1 MSLPFFIARRYLFS
15 KKKHNAINIISGI
28 SVCGVALATL
38 ALVCT
43 LSVFNG
49 FQDMVAGF
57 FTAFDPEL
65 KITVREGKVFDP
77 HEACIRQVHALSEI
91 DVWTETLE
99 ENAMVQYK
107 DRQAMAVIKGVE
119 DNFEQLTSIDSLLYG
134 TGKFLLSDSM
144 VDYGFLG
151 VELISELGTGI
162 QFVDPLQVYAPK
174 RNVRVNIANPT
185 AAFNREYLF
194 SPGAIFAV
202 NQQKYDSRYIL
213 TSLDFA
219 RRLFNYDTEVSAIE
233 MKLKPGSNIGSV
245 QKKIAGILG
254 DRFIVQNRYEQQADV
269 FRIMEIEKLISYL
282 FLTFI
287 LGIACFNVIGSL
299 SMLILDKRE
308 DVETLRNLGA
318 DDRLIARIFLF
329 EGRMISVFGAL
340 SGIVLGLLLCF
351 LQQRF
356 GLISLGG
363 GNGSFVVDA
372 YPVSV
377 HATDIILVF
386 LTVITVGFLSV
397 WYPVRYL
404 SKRLLRKD
412 KKQLLLTDNRQSV
425 TQGKNDFL
433 HTRIPRHQIIEGFDT
448 DCLQVCAMGLFFQH
462 MAIPQGIV
470 GNDISTAGK
479 AGEHHFIILYVFTLI
494 SVNKG
499 KVESEVQLR
508 YQLQSITD
516 VEPDFIR
523 VIGILQPRTGEVLL
537 LVVDFKRMQHPALWQ
552 SFCYAKCGI
561 SAISPYLQHL
571 PGTNHPDKHLEH
583 TPLQMSGSHAGI

>member
-134 TGKFLLSDSM
+134 TGKFLLSDSV

-233 MKLKPGSNIGSV
+233 MKLNPVPNIGSV

-299 SMLILDKRE
+299 SMLILDKTGR
-308 DVETLRNLGA
+308 TWRHCATWGA
-318 DDRLIARIFLF
+318 DDRLIARIFLVRRQDDF
-329 EGRMISVFGAL
+329 CIRRL
-340 SGIVLGLLLCF
+340 SGIVF
-351 LQQRF
+351 
-356 GLISLGG
+356 
-363 GNGSFVVDA
+363 
-372 YPVSV
+372 
-377 HATDIILVF
+377 
-386 LTVITVGFLSV
+386 
-397 WYPVRYL
+397 
-404 SKRLLRKD
+404 
-412 KKQLLLTDNRQSV
+412 
-425 TQGKNDFL
+425 
-433 HTRIPRHQIIEGFDT
+433 
-448 DCLQVCAMGLFFQH
+448 
-462 MAIPQGIV
+462 
-470 GNDISTAGK
+470 
-479 AGEHHFIILYVFTLI
+479 
-494 SVNKG
+494 
-499 KVESEVQLR
+499 
-508 YQLQSITD
+508 
-516 VEPDFIR
+516 
-523 VIGILQPRTGEVLL
+523 
-537 LVVDFKRMQHPALWQ
+537 
-552 SFCYAKCGI
+552 
-561 SAISPYLQHL
+561 
-571 PGTNHPDKHLEH
+571 
-583 TPLQMSGSHAGI
+583 

>member
-1 MSLPFFIARRYLFS
+1 MNLPFFIARRYLFS

-77 HEACIRQVHALSEI
+77 LDPRIQQVRALPEI

-119 DNFEQLTSIDSLLYG
+119 DNFGQLTSIDSLLYG
-134 TGKFLLSDSM
+134 AGEFVLNDSV
-144 VDYGFLG
+144 VDYGFMG
-151 VELISELGTGI
+151 VELVSELGTGI
-162 QFVDPLQVYAPK
+162 QFVDPLRVYAPK
-174 RNVRVNIANPT
+174 RNVRVNVANPS
-185 AAFNREYLF
+185 AAFNQDYLF
-194 SPGAIFAV
+194 SPGAVFVV
-202 NQQKYDSRYIL
+202 NQQKYDARYIL
-213 TSLDFA
+213 APLSFA
-219 RRLFNYDTEVSAIE
+219 RRLFDYDTEVSAIE
-233 MKLKPGSNIGSV
+233 LKLKPGSNTDAV
-245 QKKIAGILG
+245 QKKMERILG
-254 DRFIVQNRYEQQADV
+254 DGFAVQNRYEQQADV

-287 LGIACFNVIGSL
+287 LTVACFNVIGSL

-308 DVETLRNLGA
+308 DTETLRNLGA

-329 EGRMISVFGAL
+329 EGRMISVSGATV
-340 SGIVLGLLLCF
+340 GIVLGLLLCF

-377 HATDIILVF
+377 HATDIIVVF
-386 LTVITVGFLSV
+386 VTVIAVGFLSV

-404 SKRLLRKD
+404 SKRLL
-412 KKQLLLTDNRQSV
+412 KK
-425 TQGKNDFL
+425 
-433 HTRIPRHQIIEGFDT
+433 
-448 DCLQVCAMGLFFQH
+448 
-462 MAIPQGIV
+462 
-470 GNDISTAGK
+470 
-479 AGEHHFIILYVFTLI
+479 
-494 SVNKG
+494 
-499 KVESEVQLR
+499 
-508 YQLQSITD
+508 
-516 VEPDFIR
+516 
-523 VIGILQPRTGEVLL
+523 
-537 LVVDFKRMQHPALWQ
+537 
-552 SFCYAKCGI
+552 
-561 SAISPYLQHL
+561 
-571 PGTNHPDKHLEH
+571 
-583 TPLQMSGSHAGI
+583 

>member
-1 MSLPFFIARRYLFS
+1 MNLPFYIARRYLFS

-65 KITVREGKVFDP
+65 KITTRQGKVFDP
-77 HEACIRQVHALSEI
+77 QEADIRQVRQLPEI

-99 ENAMVQYK
+99 ESAMVQYK

-134 TGKFLLSDSM
+134 TGRFVLNDSV
-144 VDYGFLG
+144 VDYGILG
-151 VELISELGTGI
+151 VELVSELGTGL

-174 RNVRVNIANPT
+174 RNVRVNIANPS
-185 AAFNREYLF
+185 AAFNRDYLF
-194 SPGAIFAV
+194 SPGAVFVV
-202 NQQKYDSRYIL
+202 NQQKYDARYIL
-213 TSLDFA
+213 TSLSFA
-219 RRLFNYDTEVSAIE
+219 RRLFDYDTEVSAIE
-233 MKLKPGSNIGSV
+233 LKLKPGSDTRAV
-245 QKKIAGILG
+245 QQKIQELLG
-254 DRFIVQNRYEQQADV
+254 EGFAVQDRYEQQEDV

-287 LGIACFNVIGSL
+287 LAIACFNVIGSL

-308 DVETLRNLGA
+308 DVETLRKLGA
-318 DDRLIARIFLF
+318 DDRLVARIFLF
-329 EGRMISVFGAL
+329 EGRLISFFGAVA
-340 SGIVLGLLLCF
+340 GIGLGLLLCY

-377 HATDIILVF
+377 HMTDVIGVF
-386 LTVITVGFLSV
+386 VTVTAVGFLSV

-404 SKRLLRKD
+404 SKRLL
-412 KKQLLLTDNRQSV
+412 KK
-425 TQGKNDFL
+425 
-433 HTRIPRHQIIEGFDT
+433 
-448 DCLQVCAMGLFFQH
+448 A
-462 MAIPQGIV
+462 
-470 GNDISTAGK
+470 
-479 AGEHHFIILYVFTLI
+479 
-494 SVNKG
+494 
-499 KVESEVQLR
+499 
-508 YQLQSITD
+508 
-516 VEPDFIR
+516 
-523 VIGILQPRTGEVLL
+523 
-537 LVVDFKRMQHPALWQ
+537 
-552 SFCYAKCGI
+552 
-561 SAISPYLQHL
+561 
-571 PGTNHPDKHLEH
+571 
-583 TPLQMSGSHAGI
+583 